1 MAKDILAGE
10 DARKQLK
17 AGVDKLANTVKAT
30 LGPKGRNVV
39 LDKKYGSPVITNDGV
54 TIAKEIELEDA
65 YENMGAQIVKEV
77 ASKTNDM
84 AGDGTTTATV
94 LAQAI
99 IDEGIKNVAAGA
111 NPMAI
116 RRGIEK
122 AAAHVAKELTKIA
135 KPVKTTEEIANV
147 ASISAA
153 DPEVGTL
160 IAEVMETIGEDGIV
174 TVEEGQT
181 VGLDKEVVEGMQL
194 DKGYVSPYMVT
205 DTTRMEAVV
214 ENAPILITDKKIS
227 SVQELLPL
235 LEKLASEGKKDLVIL
250 AEDLEGEA
258 LTTLILNKLQGRF
271 NAVAIKAP
279 GFGDSR
285 KNMLEDIAILT
296 GGQVISEEI
305 GLKLEDASVEMLGEA
320 RKIIAGKDTTTIVD
334 GKGSEGNVKAR
345 VNQMKKQAEEPISE
359 YELEKLQERIAK
371 LESGVAVIKVGAA
384 TEVELKERKAR
395 IEDAVHS
402 TKAAVAEGIVPG
414 GGSALVKAAKS
425 LKNLQLD
432 DEEQIGVN
440 IIQKSLEAPLR
451 QIALNAGTAD
461 IAVILD
467 TITSGDRNL
476 GWDFAKNQKADML
489 KAGIIDPVKVTK
501 SALLNASSAAAILL
515 TTEAAVVDLPE
526 KDAPAAG
533 GGMPDMGGMG
543 GMMQL
548 ATTPLKKTSVT
559 GVFFNIDYNTFL
571 LYYVYLHLPMRHQD
585 ESRCYA
591 TSWEFGTAIATR
603 GEAFYRNISGSSSR

>member
-1 MAKDILAGE
+1 MAKDILSSE
-10 DARKQLK
+10 DARKKLK
-17 AGVDKLANTVKAT
+17 AGVDKLADTVKAT

-65 YENMGAQIVKEV
+65 FENMGAQIVKEV
-77 ASKTNDM
+77 ASKTNDQ

-122 AAAHVAKELTKIA
+122 AAAAVATELNKIA
-135 KPVKTTEEIANV
+135 KPVKASHEIADV

-153 DPEVGTL
+153 DPEVGQL
-160 IAEVMETIGEDGIV
+160 IAEVMDIIGADGIV

-181 VGLDKEVVEGMQL
+181 LGLDKEVVEGMQF

-205 DTTRMEAVV
+205 DTARMEAVV
-214 ENAPILITDKKIS
+214 ENAPILVTDKKIS

-235 LEKLASEGKKDLVIL
+235 LEKLAAEGKKDLVII

-258 LTTLILNKLQGRF
+258 LTTLVLNKLRGTF
-271 NAVAIKAP
+271 NAVGIKAP
-279 GFGDSR
+279 AFGDRR
-285 KNMLEDIAILT
+285 KDMLQDIAILT
-296 GGQVISEEI
+296 GGQVITEEI
-305 GLKLEDASVEMLGEA
+305 GLKLEDATVEMLGEA
-320 RKIIAGKDTTTIVD
+320 RKVIADKDNTTIVD
-334 GKGSEGNVKAR
+334 GKGSQNAVKQR
-345 VNQMKKQAEEPISE
+345 VAQMKKQAEALTSE

-384 TEVELKERKAR
+384 TEVELKEKKAR
-395 IEDAVHS
+395 IEDAINS

-425 LKNLQLD
+425 LDKLQLD
-432 DEEQIGVN
+432 DEEQIGVS
-440 IIQKSLEAPLR
+440 IVRTSLEAPLR
-451 QIALNAGTAD
+451 QIAHNAGVMD
-461 IAVILD
+461 IAVILA
-467 TITSGDRNL
+467 TVQSGDKAT
-476 GWDFAKNQKADML
+476 GWDFAKGEKADML

-501 SALLNASSAAAILL
+501 SALTNAASAAAMLL

-526 KDAPAAG
+526 KEAAGGGSSG

-543 GMMQL
+543 GMM
-548 ATTPLKKTSVT
+548 
-559 GVFFNIDYNTFL
+559 
-571 LYYVYLHLPMRHQD
+571 
-585 ESRCYA
+585 
-591 TSWEFGTAIATR
+591 
-603 GEAFYRNISGSSSR
+603 